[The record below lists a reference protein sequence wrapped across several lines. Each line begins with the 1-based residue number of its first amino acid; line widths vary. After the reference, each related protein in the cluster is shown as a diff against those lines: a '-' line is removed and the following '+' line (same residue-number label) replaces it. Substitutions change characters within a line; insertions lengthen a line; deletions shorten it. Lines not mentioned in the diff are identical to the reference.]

1 MKEETLREEKPLLAD
16 GFDKAILGLSRGS
29 LSILRDN
36 VVVYSVEKCID
47 ILAKDMTYEEA
58 VEYFEYNVLGAYMGP
73 MTPIF
78 VHEMD
83 VEGIN
88 EYADTM

>member
-29 LSILRDN
+29 LREG
-36 VVVYSVEKCID
+36 VVVYSVEKCLD
-47 ILAKDMTYEEA
+47 ILAEDMTYEEA

-78 VHEMD
+78 VYEMD

-88 EYADTM
+88 EYAETM

>member
-29 LSILRDN
+29 LREG
-36 VVVYSVEKCID
+36 VVVYSVEKCLD
-47 ILAKDMTYEEA
+47 ILAEDMTYEEA